1 MGIRAL
7 VLAVLVVSVA
17 PVWADDAED
26 AAIAR
31 VRLTTEASLL
41 TGCTRLGA
49 VSDDSVKDLRRKVL
63 RNGGNAAV
71 IEFSIEDLSMIR
83 ANIYRCPAA
92 SAEPPR
98 IPPPPTG
105 APPPPPPARSGPASQ
120 QPASPPPPPPPA
132 R

>member
-1 MGIRAL
+1 MGTRAL
-7 VLAVLVVSVA
+7 ILAVLVVSVA
-17 PVWADDAED
+17 PAWADDAED

-31 VRLTTEASLL
+31 VRLTTEAALL

-49 VSDDSVKDLRRKVL
+49 ISDDSVKDLRRKVL

-71 IEFSIEDLSMIR
+71 IEFSIENLSMIR
-83 ANIYRCPAA
+83 AHVYRCPAA